1 MMRSTKV
8 LKYLVPLAVL
18 SLLLCLSPTASA
30 EVVKL
35 ENSQA
40 LLLVSTDSNSP
51 DSDASSVSLIEAGL
65 VDPNSALTIDA
76 APLPQ

>member
-1 MMRSTKV
+1 MRSTKV
-8 LKYLVPLAVL
+8 LKYLVPLSVL

-30 EVVKL
+30 EVLKL

-40 LLLVSTDSNSP
+40 LLLVSDSNSP
-51 DSDASSVSLIEAGL
+51 DSDAASVSLIEAGL